1 MNWIRVYVITMYEV
15 DRINSLSDIPDNIS
29 NLLKEL
35 KEFKE
40 DFNIE
45 IEYCKDRYKI
55 ILRESTFNRELNTT
69 RCILIEI
76 SENPCSY
83 SIHLFNKSL
92 QNSSKVE
99 FKKTYE
105 IEVEGENDFRIIK
118 QDVKDLLEGKK
129 GATFSSN
136 YPL

>member
-1 MNWIRVYVITMYEV
+1 MYEV
-15 DRINSLSDIPDNIS
+15 DHIKSIKDIPANIS
-29 NLLKEL
+29 NLLAEL

-55 ILRESTFNRELNTT
+55 TLHESTVNRGLNTT
-69 RCILIEI
+69 RCILMQI

-83 SIHLFNKSL
+83 SIHLFNKDS
-92 QNSSKVE
+92 QNSSNKE
-99 FKKTYE
+99 LKKIYE
-105 IEVEGENDFRIIK
+105 IEVEGENDFRLIK
-118 QDVKDLLEGKK
+118 QDVKDLIEGKK

>member
-1 MNWIRVYVITMYEV
+1 MYEV
-15 DRINSLSDIPDNIS
+15 DHINSLSDVPDNIS
-29 NLLKEL
+29 NLLTEL

-45 IEYCKDRYKI
+45 VENCKDRFKI
-55 ILRESTFNRELNTT
+55 TLRESIINRRLNTT

-83 SIHLFNKSL
+83 SIHLYNKYL
-92 QNSSKVE
+92 QNSSNEGLKMIFEV
-99 FKKTYE
+99 
-105 IEVEGENDFRIIK
+105 EVEGEHDFKLIK
-118 QDVKDLLEGKK
+118 QDVKDLIEGKK
-129 GATFSSN
+129 GTSFSSN

>member
-1 MNWIRVYVITMYEV
+1 MYEA
-15 DRINSLSDIPDNIS
+15 DHIKSISDIPDNIS

-35 KEFKE
+35 KEFK
-40 DFNIE
+40 DSFNIE
-45 IEYCKDRYKI
+45 IKYCKDRYGI
-55 ILRESTFNRELNTT
+55 TLRESMLNHELNTT

-83 SIHLFNKSL
+83 SIQLFNESL
-92 QNSSKVE
+92 QESSKVE

-105 IEVEGENDFRIIK
+105 IEVEGENDFKIIK

-129 GATFSSN
+129 GATFSST

>member
-1 MNWIRVYVITMYEV
+1 MYEV
-15 DRINSLSDIPDNIS
+15 DHIKSLSDIPDNIS
-29 NLLKEL
+29 NLLVEL

-55 ILRESTFNRELNTT
+55 TLRESTVNRGLNTT
-69 RCILIEI
+69 RCILMQI

-83 SIHLFNKSL
+83 SIHLFNGHL
-92 QNSSKVE
+92 QNSSN
-99 FKKTYE
+99 KKLKKIYE
-105 IEVEGENDFRIIK
+105 IEVEGENDFRLIK
-118 QDVKDLLEGKK
+118 QDVKDLIEGKK